1 MHILKDLAADF
12 RRNTDE
18 LRFVPR
24 DLLRTLKNN
33 WLALF
38 STLMLAVALNRVFLW
53 LSVALSF
60 VHPILSSL
68 TFPLAALSIMGG
80 AIAAVWTIEKDL
92 IHLRCEETKKNG
104 IKHLLHSA
112 GALML
117 PFVGIYVTTGWF
129 ADDFLDRRMPL
140 IELQTENYLRPN
152 PLQLA
157 PTPDE
162 RSTILVFCSAI
173 LLRFLLKWSGASRK
187 NVVYA
192 WGLAYCE
199 VLWTFTLTFWFK
211 ELMSG
216 TAILPQKFHFWDWWE
231 SGKLLFAAL
240 DPLKDGLVFLFST
253 VLLLPITWIMFV
265 QIVLQKT
272 IYLEENSPL
281 PKTRDE
287 WATAPKQFSRQA
299 FTVVQVT
306 NETVLLLVALSP
318 LATTLICLYF
328 NLFWIPE
335 NLWRWLLDLVI
346 GPVTESGARFYIK
359 SSLLPFGKVL
369 ALLVTTTLSCI
380 IADRCQGNMINN
392 LRRSKSH

>member
-1 MHILKDLAADF
+1 MHILKDLASDF
-12 RRNTDE
+12 RRSSDE

-24 DLLRTLKNN
+24 DLLRALKKN
-33 WLALF
+33 WLTLF

-68 TFPLAALSIMGG
+68 TFPLAPLSIMAG
-80 AIAAVWTIEKDL
+80 AIAAIWIIEKDL
-92 IHLRCEETKKNG
+92 IHLRFEETQKNRL
-104 IKHLLHSA
+104 KHLLHSA
-112 GALML
+112 GALIL
-117 PFVGIYVTTGWF
+117 PFVGIYVSSGWF
-129 ADDFLDRRMPL
+129 ADDYLDRRMPL
-140 IELQTENYLRPN
+140 IELQSENYLRQN
-152 PLQLA
+152 PLQLE

-162 RSTILVFCSAI
+162 NSTILVFCSAI
-173 LLRFLLKWSGASRK
+173 LLRFLLKWSGAARK
-187 NVVYA
+187 NAFYA

-199 VLWTFTLTFWFK
+199 VLWTFSLAIWFK

-216 TAILPQKFHFWDWWE
+216 TAAWPQRLQFWDWWE
-231 SGKLLFAAL
+231 SGKELLSVL
-240 DPLKDGLVFLFST
+240 TPLKDGMVFLFST
-253 VLLLPITWIMFV
+253 VLLLPIAWIMFV
-265 QIVLQKT
+265 QIVLRKV
-272 IYLEENSPL
+272 IYLEENSPF

-287 WATAPKQFSRQA
+287 WATAPKQFSRQSLT
-299 FTVVQVT
+299 FL
-306 NETVLLLVALSP
+306 ELSSDTVLLFVALGP

-335 NLWRWLLDLVI
+335 NLWRWLLDLVL
-346 GPVTESGARFYIK
+346 GPVTEPGARFYIK

-392 LRRSKSH
+392 LHSSKSH